1 MNRRIT
7 AAVAAITGLGL
18 TIGVTG
24 TATAAKPKPRKN
36 EIRITGG
43 PFFVPGKRIGDD
55 VRFNPNSTVKSG
67 GTIKVVNNGD
77 PAAGPHTISLLKASA
92 LPKTMAQAEPCF
104 EFQGVCAPLVAA
116 HQVNPETQE
125 PAVIEYN
132 AGAAGFDT
140 MGDDKTAGDS
150 LFIAPGQKRAS
161 FKVTARKGSKL
172 TYFCAVHP
180 WMQGKITVK

>member
-7 AAVAAITGLGL
+7 AAVAAIAGLGL
-18 TIGVTG
+18 TIGVAG
-24 TATAAKPKPRKN
+24 TATAAKPEPRKN
-36 EIRITGG
+36 EIRIKGG

-92 LPKTMAQAEPCF
+92 LPKTMADAEPCF

-125 PAVIEYN
+125 PAVIAYN
-132 AGAAGFDT
+132 AGADGFDT

-161 FKVTARKGSKL
+161 FKVAAKKGAKL

>member
-7 AAVAAITGLGL
+7 AAVAAIAGLGL
-18 TIGVTG
+18 AVGVAG

-36 EIRITGG
+36 EIRISGG
-43 PFFVPGKRIGDD
+43 PFFVAGKRIGDD
-55 VRFNPNSTVKSG
+55 VRFNLSSTVRSG
-67 GTIKVVNNGD
+67 GTMKVVNNGD

-104 EFQGVCAPLVAA
+104 EFQGPCAPLVAA
-116 HQVNPETQE
+116 HQLNPETQE
-125 PAVIEYN
+125 PAVLEYDT
-132 AGAAGFDT
+132 GAAGFDA

-161 FKVTARKGSKL
+161 FKVTAKKGSRL